1 MTRRDKD
8 SGKNPRCDPK
18 FHFPAAF
25 AHLADYCLYGQ
36 TDKSLL
42 SVVFHVILVRVCFSA
57 ELNEK
62 LYKIDMMKKRF
73 EVVTL
78 SMAPPEGEEEK
89 SQAYYIT
96 KVRGL

>member
-1 MTRRDKD
+1 M
-8 SGKNPRCDPK
+8 
-18 FHFPAAF
+18 
-25 AHLADYCLYGQ
+25 
-36 TDKSLL
+36 
-42 SVVFHVILVRVCFSA
+42 FHVILVRFCLSV

-62 LYKIDMMKKRF
+62 LSKIDVMKKRF